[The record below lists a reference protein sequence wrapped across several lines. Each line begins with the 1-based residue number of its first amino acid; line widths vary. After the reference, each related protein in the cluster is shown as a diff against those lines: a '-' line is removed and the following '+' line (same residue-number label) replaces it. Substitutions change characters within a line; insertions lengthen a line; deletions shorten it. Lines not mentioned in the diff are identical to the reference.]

1 MNKYLMVFLLFLLS
15 FAQQKNTASVKQI
28 SASRINQAKS
38 PLQKSVVFTDY
49 RKFYIGFLYRDH
61 VLDVITLTIRTV
73 EQQDSTLKMSYTIN
87 SHNSR
92 RNGTGEIDPGKSL
105 IRFENLAVGR
115 ILKPQDGKLV
125 FESMAKDSL
134 NYWKLK
140 EK

>member
-1 MNKYLMVFLLFLLS
+1 MVFLLFLS
-15 FAQQKNTASVKQI
+15 GFAQQKNSVPPAHV
-28 SASRINQAKS
+28 SASRIIKA
-38 PLQKSVVFTDY
+38 PHTRQKPIVLTDY

-87 SHNSR
+87 SRNSR

-125 FESMAKDSL
+125 FESMARDSL